1 MEFDKEKMP
10 EHIAIIMDGN
20 RRWAKSKG
28 KNAGAGHKEGAKTIE
43 KIVRYGNKIGLKYIT
58 VYAFSTENWKRA
70 EEEVSGLMLL
80 LKTYL
85 DDYSKRADTENIK
98 VNVIGDISAFKD
110 DIQKS
115 INRCMERTKNN
126 TGIMFNIALNYG
138 GKAELVRAMKNI
150 AIDIKNEKIR
160 VEDINEKMISDN
172 LYLNNIPDPDLIIR
186 TSNELRLSGFLMWQ
200 SAYSEL
206 YFMEKNW
213 PDFNEDD
220 LDNAILEYQKRN
232 RRFGGN

>member
-1 MEFDKEKMP
+1 
-10 EHIAIIMDGN
+10 
-20 RRWAKSKG
+20 
-28 KNAGAGHKEGAKTIE
+28 
-43 KIVRYGNKIGLKYIT
+43 
-58 VYAFSTENWKRA
+58 
-70 EEEVSGLMLL
+70 
-80 LKTYL
+80 
-85 DDYSKRADTENIK
+85 
-98 VNVIGDISAFKD
+98 
-110 DIQKS
+110 
-115 INRCMERTKNN
+115 MERTKNN